1 MRTLT
6 PVVVALLLVLSGC
19 SGILEMGSEPDRVSV
34 TPAEV
39 PTEDGNG
46 LPPGVTGAGFI
57 NPQELVNAH
66 QQVLANESVTINTT
80 HRSVAENGTVLSRTY
95 TTYRVGANRTYAH
108 RLATSNRTESPW
120 EHEIWMNDDGR
131 YSVERTNTTTY
142 RFVPNGK
149 PNAHLLENVIIEY
162 VEISNVSVANIS
174 GGDQQH
180 RYRLQG
186 SIENSERQDFELGND
201 TTKNDTIEMHV
212 DERGFVYK
220 FVYPRYFRQNNSIIR
235 NTAVV
240 RFDTNATAPE
250 RPAWVEEAVSA
261 TKNETEQPRVVTE
274 SEEE

>member
-1 MRTLT
+1 MRALT
-6 PVVVALLLVLSGC
+6 PVAVALLLVLSGC
-19 SGILEMGSEPDRVSV
+19 SGIPSIGSGPERVSV
-34 TPAEV
+34 TPAEM
-39 PTEDGNG
+39 PSEEASEM
-46 LPPGVTGAGFI
+46 PPGITEAGFI

-80 HRSVAENGTVLSRTY
+80 HRSVAENGTVLVRTN

-108 RLATSNRTESPW
+108 RVARSNSTESPW

-142 RFVPNGK
+142 RFVPDGE
-149 PNAHLLENVIIEY
+149 PNTHLLENVIGESGR
-162 VEISNVSVANIS
+162 ISNVSVANIS
-174 GGDQQH
+174 DGEQQH

-186 SIENSERQDFELGND
+186 RLEDLERQDLGLSNG
-201 TTKNDTIEMHV
+201 TTKNDTIEMYV

-220 FVYPRYFRQNNSIIR
+220 FIYPRYFRQNNSIIR

-250 RPAWVEEAVSA
+250 RPAWVEKAMSA
-261 TKNETEQPRVVTE
+261 TKNETERSRVVTE
-274 SEEE
+274 NEEE